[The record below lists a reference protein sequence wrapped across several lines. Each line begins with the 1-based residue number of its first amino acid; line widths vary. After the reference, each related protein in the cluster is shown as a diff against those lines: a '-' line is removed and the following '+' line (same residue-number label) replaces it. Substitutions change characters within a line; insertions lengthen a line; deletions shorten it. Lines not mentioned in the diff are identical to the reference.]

1 MATPGETPRGK
12 TTAEAIDRA
21 ERRARAVDLRAEGHT
36 LREIADKLGVSV
48 STAAS
53 DIDRALSEVPA
64 DSVDLLRRLWG
75 QRLDAL
81 LKAVWT
87 SAMSGNL
94 DAVDKAVKIAD
105 RAAKLYGLD
114 APQQIS
120 MSTTGTD
127 IEQAVNQFMAAVAEP
142 VAVAEEPAE
151 QWEEVRSDD

>member
-1 MATPGETPRGK
+1 MATAGETPRGK

-36 LREIADKLGVSV
+36 LREVAEKLGVSV

-53 DIDRALSEVPA
+53 DIDRALAEVPA

-81 LKAVWT
+81 LRAVWP

-94 DAVDKAVKIAD
+94 EAVDKAVKIAN
-105 RAAKLYGLD
+105 RAAKLHGLD
-114 APQQIS
+114 APQQIN
-120 MSTTGTD
+120 MSTTGAD
-127 IEQAVNQFMAAVAEP
+127 IEQAVNQFMAAVTEPITEAEQ
-142 VAVAEEPAE
+142 PAE
-151 QWEEVRSDD
+151 QWEEVRSHD

>member
-1 MATPGETPRGK
+1 MATAGEAPRGK

-36 LREIADKLGVSV
+36 IREVAEKLGISP
-48 STAAS
+48 STAAG
-53 DIDRALSEVPA
+53 DINRALSEHPA
-64 DSVDLLRRLWG
+64 EGVDLLRRLWG

-81 LKAVWT
+81 LRAVWPA
-87 SAMSGNL
+87 AMAGNL

-114 APQQIS
+114 APQHIS
-120 MSTTGTD
+120 MSTTGAD

-142 VAVAEEPAE
+142 VAEAEQPAE
-151 QWEEVRSDD
+151 QWEEIRRHD